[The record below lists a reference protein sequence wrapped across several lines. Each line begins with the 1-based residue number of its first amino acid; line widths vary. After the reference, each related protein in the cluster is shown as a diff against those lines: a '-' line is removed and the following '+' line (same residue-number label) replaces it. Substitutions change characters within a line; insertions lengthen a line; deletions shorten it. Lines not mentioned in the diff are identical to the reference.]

1 MLRYD
6 ELIELARLCA
16 HNARIAT
23 SLAGRSPTNSGGWRR
38 NIRPKPLSLTAAR
51 CPRLP
56 TTSLDRGLSAKLV
69 AKGDRPQIAYTS
81 VAIRRT
87 LAATIGTDTPRQ
99 YAAVT
104 ASDLSI
110 LGNSLTL
117 SGLATSLTLA
127 NQITDSGFAYRG
139 LGTRGAT
146 RPRLNVGR

>member
-1 MLRYD
+1 MAKEYQAQAA
-6 ELIELARLCA
+6 ELDGSAVSE
-16 HNARIAT
+16 IAND
-23 SLAGRSPTNSGGWRR
+23 S
-38 NIRPKPLSLTAAR
+38 
-51 CPRLP
+51 
-56 TTSLDRGLSAKLV
+56 KLV